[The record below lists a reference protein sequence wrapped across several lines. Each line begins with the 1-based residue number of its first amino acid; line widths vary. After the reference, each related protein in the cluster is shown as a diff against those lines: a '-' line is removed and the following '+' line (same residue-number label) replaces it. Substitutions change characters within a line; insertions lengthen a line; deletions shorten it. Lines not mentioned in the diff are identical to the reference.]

1 MRKKGILLMFALAGL
16 LVSCNDAIDIKQDG
30 EISDVYEVF
39 RNTADVKRGL
49 SGIYTSLPGES
60 EVEFVSVFTDEVSIG
75 GNNGGQG
82 LIGGEYGFFMQP
94 GNDFANSTWSSY
106 YSIINRVNRLLKV
119 ADELVANGSAVA
131 SEMNNVKA
139 ELHGLRAYANYKLFA
154 YYTPDYTNPSGL
166 SIMKLDYV
174 PDTNDLTTAIG
185 RSTVG
190 VIKNFIVEDVDKA
203 IVLRTGSWEGA
214 NYVNEAMLRAVKVKL
229 YSMTG
234 DYANVLTEGNAI
246 LADSNFRLSNANEF
260 STMFGTLKTVGD
272 IEPSSEM
279 IFKLKR
285 VVGNG
290 GQIAA
295 AWYSSRVSNQ
305 GSYFYEMGRSLYNEL
320 DKLDPANTGS
330 DYTVNRNDVR
340 YKAYLD
346 ADTKVAT
353 NYASLSQA
361 EFVSKDVLLIGKYQ
375 GTNATGALLQNDVPV
390 FRTADIYLAMAEALA
405 SQNELLGSSNN
416 LDDLINDLTSVQGI
430 IATIR
435 FNRSNNASQVVLPA
449 ITTVQSAWKA
459 ILDERRIEL
468 AFEGQRYLDMKRI
481 GAKAGSNGFERY
493 SKDCIVNA
501 ACNLPVNS
509 FKMTLPIPTSELNS
523 NPIIRGQQN
532 PGY

>member
-1 MRKKGILLMFALAGL
+1 MFALAGL

-94 GNDFANSTWSSY
+94 GNDFANSTWTSY
-106 YSIINRVNRLLKV
+106 YSIVNRVNRLLKV

-131 SEMNNVKA
+131 SDMNNIKA

-203 IVLRTGSWEGA
+203 LVLRTGSWQGSS
-214 NYVNEAMLRAVKVKL
+214 YVNDAMLGAIKVKL

-234 DYANVLTEGNAI
+234 DYSQVLTEGNIIANN
-246 LADSNFRLSNANEF
+246 ANFKLSN
-260 STMFGTLKTVGD
+260 STQFTSIFGTEKQIGD
-272 IEPSSEM
+272 NDPVVEM

-285 VVGNG
+285 VVGNS

-295 AWYSSRVSNQ
+295 AWYSSRVNED

-320 DKLDPANTGS
+320 DKLDPSKTGS
-330 DYTVNRNDVR
+330 NFTVARNDVR
-340 YKAYLD
+340 YGQYLD
-346 ADTKVAT
+346 PDSKVAT

-361 EFVSKDVLLIGKYQ
+361 DYVSNDILLIGKFQ
-375 GTNATGALLQNDVPV
+375 GTRATGALLQNDVPV

-405 SQNELLGSSNN
+405 SQNQLLGSSNN
-416 LDDLINDLTSVQGI
+416 IDDLIGDLTSVQGI
-430 IATIR
+430 LTTIR
-435 FNRSNNASQVVLPA
+435 FNRTKVGETVVVPT

-509 FKMTLPIPTSELNS
+509 FKMTLPIPTTELNS